1 MPKREDIKKI
11 LILGS
16 GPIVI
21 GQACEFDYSGTQA
34 VKALKGEGYTV
45 ILVNPNP
52 ATVMTTPGIAD
63 KIYMEPLEVSC
74 LEEIIRKERPD
85 AVLPTMGGQTGL
97 NLTLDLFDAGIL
109 QKYGVEIIGA
119 SIESIKVAEDRGSF
133 KKIVKQIG
141 ENSPESILV
150 NTISEA
156 QDFINKTGLPVI
168 IRPSFTLGGKGGSI
182 AKNPDEVEAL
192 IEKALFDSPVH
203 EVLIEESLIGWK
215 EFEMEV
221 MRDHADN
228 AVVICSIENVDP
240 MGVHTGDSITVA
252 PIQTLSDREYQEM
265 RNASLKVLRAV
276 GIDCGGSNVQ
286 FAVNPETGK
295 MVIIEMNPRVSRSSA
310 LASKAT
316 GFPIALCS
324 ARLSVGYTLDEIT
337 NDITGKTVSSFEPA
351 LDYCAVK
358 VPRFETEKFPA
369 GYTEL
374 NTQMKSVGESL
385 AIGRTFNEALNKA
398 IRSCEMGFEGL
409 QGLDVDNN
417 QLDRMLTTAHPLR
430 IFAIYT
436 LLKKR
441 GTKATSELYQK
452 TRYDYWFLYNFLEQ
466 VKLEKELA
474 GMWEENAAW
483 NSPGGKELLL
493 KAKRFGLSD
502 TCIADLSGTYDR
514 MIEEIR
520 LNNNITPSYHFVD
533 TCAGEFSAQTPYFYS
548 TYGEIDEGGST
559 GENSVIIAASGPNRI
574 GQGLEFDTCCTLAS
588 LSYRQEGVKTIMVNS
603 NPETVSTDYNVSD
616 RLYMEPLTVES
627 IKEIMRKEK
636 TKRIIVQLGGQTS
649 LNLAEELKDW
659 GAHIVGTSIEN
670 INKAED
676 RHIFS
681 QMIDTLGLKQP
692 SNRMAGSRKEVIA
705 KAGEIG
711 FPVLLRPSFVL
722 GGRSMSIAYTE
733 EELIRYLES
742 GITLS
747 EESPVLVDQF
757 LEDAFEYDLDAVSDS
772 ENVYIAGIMQHIEA
786 AGIHSGDSACVF
798 PPFKSTPEILTEMKE
813 AAVKIAKELQIK
825 GFLNIQF
832 AVKEGILYVI
842 EVNPRASR
850 TVPFISKATGIN
862 LVEAVVKV
870 WLGENLEKQGLTEKG
885 VGLGSCKTGWAIK
898 EAVFPFDRFNDIDPL
913 LGPEMKS
920 TGEVIGIGN
929 SFGEAY
935 AKAQL
940 SVGNGLPEK
949 GRAFISVHR
958 KDRKTILPIVQ
969 KLKSYGFT
977 IVATR
982 GTAQYLFDNG
992 IFSEIILKA
1001 HEGNPNVVDHMR
1013 TGRIDLLINT
1023 PLGEFSRKGEH
1034 SIRIEAI
1041 KRNIPYTTTTTAAW
1055 AAVEGIEYLK
1065 KKEVTVRILTKNYGK
1080 HNSFNL

>member
-1 MPKREDIKKI
+1 MPKREDLKKI

-34 VKALKGEGYTV
+34 VKALKNEGYTV
-45 ILVNPNP
+45 VLVNPNP

-63 KIYMEPLEVSC
+63 KIYMEPLEVSYV
-74 LEEIIRKERPD
+74 EKIIRKEKPD
-85 AVLPTMGGQTGL
+85 AILPTMGGQTGL
-97 NLTLDLFDAGIL
+97 NLSLDLHDAGVL

-119 SIESIKVAEDRGSF
+119 SIKSIKVAEDRGRF
-133 KKIVKQIG
+133 KEVVKQIG
-141 ENSPESILV
+141 ELSPESKLV
-150 NTISEA
+150 KTVSEA
-156 QDFINKTGLPVI
+156 KGFIKETGLPVI

-182 AKNPDEVEAL
+182 AQNPDEVETL

-228 AVVICSIENVDP
+228 AVVICSIENVEP

-252 PIQTLSDREYQEM
+252 PIQTLSDIEYQKM

-286 FAVNPETGK
+286 FAVNPVTGK

-351 LDYCAVK
+351 LDYVAVK
-358 VPRFETEKFPA
+358 VPRFEIEKFPT
-369 GYTEL
+369 GYVEL

-398 IRSCEMGFEGL
+398 IRSCEIGFEGIQEL
-409 QGLDVDNN
+409 KDNN
-417 QLDRMLTTAHPLR
+417 EHLDRMLSTRHPLR

-436 LLKKR
+436 ILKR
-441 GTKATSELYQK
+441 EGEKAIEELYRR
-452 TRYDYWFLYNFLEQ
+452 TRYDYWFLYNFLEL
-466 VKLEKELA
+466 VKLEKEIE
-474 GMWEENAAW
+474 GV
-483 NSPGGKELLL
+483 GVGIELLL
-493 KAKRFGLSD
+493 KAKRSGLSD
-502 TCIADLSGTYDR
+502 LYIANLSGKDEKIIAD
-514 MIEEIR
+514 IR
-520 LNNNITPSYHFVD
+520 LQNNISASYHFVD
-533 TCAGEFSAQTPYFYS
+533 TCAGEFAAQTPYFYS
-548 TYGEIDEGGST
+548 TYGEIDEGGSL
-559 GENSVIIAASGPNRI
+559 GKNSVIIAASGPNRI

-588 LSYRQEGVKTIMVNS
+588 LSYRKKGIKTIMVNS
-603 NPETVSTDYNVSD
+603 NPETVSTDFNVSD
-616 RLYMEPLTVES
+616 RLYLEPMNVES
-627 IKEIMRKEK
+627 LKAIMQKEG
-636 TKRIIVQLGGQTS
+636 TKNIIVQLGGQTS
-649 LNLAEELKDW
+649 LNLAEELKNW
-659 GAHIVGTSIEN
+659 GANIVGTSIDN

-676 RHIFS
+676 RYEFS
-681 QMIDTLGLKQP
+681 QMIETLGLRQP
-692 SNRMAGSRKEVIA
+692 EGRMAGDREEVME
-705 KAGEIG
+705 KANEIG

-722 GGRSMSIAYTE
+722 GGRSMSIAYTR
-733 EELIRYLES
+733 EELLKYLDT

-772 ENVYIAGIMQHIEA
+772 KNVYIAGIMQHIEA

-798 PPFKSTPEILTEMKE
+798 PPFKSTRSILTEMKE
-813 AAVKIAKELQIK
+813 AAVKIARELKIK

-832 AVKEGILYVI
+832 AVKDGVLYLI

-850 TVPFISKATGIN
+850 TVPFLSKASGIN

-870 WLGENLEKQGLTEKG
+870 WLGENLEKQGLTEEG
-885 VGLGSCKTGWAIK
+885 VGEGNCSTGWAIK
-898 EAVFPFDRFNDIDPL
+898 EAVFPFDRFNNIDPV

-920 TGEVIGIGN
+920 TGEVIGIGD
-929 SFGEAY
+929 SFGEAF

-949 GRAFISVHR
+949 GTIFISVHKR
-958 KDRKTILPIVQ
+958 DRKAILPIAQ
-969 KLKSYGFT
+969 KLKKLGFS
-977 IVATR
+977 IAATR
-982 GTAQYLFDNG
+982 GTAQYLFSNG
-992 IFSEIILKA
+992 IFSEIILKT
-1001 HEGNPNVVDHMR
+1001 HEGNPNVIDHMNA
-1013 TGRIDLLINT
+1013 GRIDLLINT
-1023 PLGEFSRKGEH
+1023 SLGKISQKDDH

-1055 AAVEGIEYLK
+1055 AAVKGIEFLK
-1065 KKEVTVRILTKNYGK
+1065 KKEIKVRFLTKM
-1080 HNSFNL
+1080 FAA

>member
-1 MPKREDIKKI
+1 MPKREDLKKI

-34 VKALKGEGYTV
+34 IKALKSEGYTV

-63 KIYMEPLEVSC
+63 RIYVEPLEVDY
-74 LEEIIRKERPD
+74 LEEVIKIERPD
-85 AVLPTMGGQTGL
+85 AILPTMGGQTAL
-97 NLTLDLFDAGIL
+97 NLALDLNDQGIL
-109 QKYGVEIIGA
+109 KKYNVEIIGA
-119 SIESIKVAEDRGSF
+119 SVESIRVAEDRGSF
-133 KKIVKQIG
+133 KELVKQIG
-141 ENSPESILV
+141 ENSPESRLIKTV
-150 NTISEA
+150 AEA
-156 QDFINKTGLPVI
+156 ELFIKENGLPVI

-182 AKNPDEVEAL
+182 AGSMDEVGSL
-192 IEKALFDSPVH
+192 VEKALFDSPVH

-221 MRDHADN
+221 MRDQADN
-228 AVVICSIENVDP
+228 VVIVCSIENVDP

-252 PIQTLSDREYQEM
+252 PIQTLSDIEYQAM
-265 RNASLKVLRAV
+265 RDASLKVLRAV

-286 FAVNPETGK
+286 FAVNPENGK

-324 ARLSVGYTLDEIT
+324 ARLSVGYTLDEVT
-337 NDITGKTVSSFEPA
+337 NDITGKTVSSFEPT

-358 VPRFETEKFPA
+358 VPRFEIEKFPT
-369 GYTEL
+369 GYIEL

-398 IRSCEMGFEGL
+398 IRSIETGFEGL
-409 QGLDVDNN
+409 QELKSTPDHI
-417 QLDRMLTTAHPLR
+417 DRILSTRHPLR

-436 LLKKR
+436 ILKR
-441 GTKATSELYQK
+441 EGEKAIEELYRR

-466 VKLEKELA
+466 VELEKSI
-474 GMWEENAAW
+474 EEKGVGAD
-483 NSPGGKELLL
+483 LLL
-493 KAKRFGLSD
+493 KAKQFGLSD
-502 TCIADLSGTYDR
+502 LYIAGLVGTDEKNIADVR
-514 MIEEIR
+514 FH
-520 LNNNITPSYHFVD
+520 NNINASFHFVD
-533 TCAGEFSAQTPYFYS
+533 TCAGEFAAETPYFYS
-548 TYGEIDEGGST
+548 TYGEIDEGGSL
-559 GENSVIIAASGPNRI
+559 GVDSVIIAASGPNRI

-588 LSYRQEGVKTIMVNS
+588 LSYRGGGVKTIMVNS
-603 NPETVSTDYNVSD
+603 NPETVSTDFNVSD
-616 RLYMEPLTVES
+616 RLYLEPLNVES
-627 IKEIMRKEK
+627 VKEIMKKEG
-636 TKRIIVQLGGQTS
+636 TKNIIVQLGGQTS

-659 GAHIVGTSIEN
+659 GANIIGTSIEK
-670 INKAED
+670 INRAED
-676 RHIFS
+676 RYKFAE
-681 QMIDTLGLKQP
+681 MIKNLGLKQP
-692 SNRMAGSRKEVIA
+692 VNRMAGSKKEVLE

-733 EELIRYLES
+733 DELEKYLES
-742 GITLS
+742 GISLS
-747 EESPVLVDQF
+747 KERPVLVDQF
-757 LEDAFEYDLDAVSDS
+757 LEDAFEYDLDAISDS
-772 ENVYIAGIMQHIEA
+772 KNVYIGGIMQHIEA

-798 PPFKSTPEILTEMKE
+798 PPFKSTPEILEEMKD
-813 AAVKIAKELQIK
+813 AAVEIARELEIK

-832 AVKEGILYVI
+832 AVKDGTLYLI

-850 TVPFISKATGIN
+850 TIPFLSKATGIN
-862 LVEAVVKV
+862 LVEAAVRV
-870 WLGENLEKQGLTEKG
+870 WLGDDLEKQGLTENG
-885 VGLGSCKTGWAIK
+885 VAMGSCKTGWAIK
-898 EAVFPFDRFNDIDPL
+898 EAVFPFDRFNDIDPI

-935 AKAQL
+935 AKAQI

-949 GRAFISVHR
+949 GRVFISVHK
-958 KDRKTILPIVQ
+958 KDRRTILPIAQ
-969 KLKSYGFT
+969 ELEAMGFAIT
-977 IVATR
+977 ATR

-992 IFSEIILKA
+992 IFSEIILKTN
-1001 HEGNPNVVDHMR
+1001 EGNPNVIDHMHS
-1013 TGRIDLLINT
+1013 GRIDLLINT
-1023 PLGEFSRKGEH
+1023 PLGKSSQKGDH

-1041 KRNIPYTTTTTAAW
+1041 RRNIPYTTTTTAAW
-1055 AAVEGIEYLK
+1055 AAVKGIEYLR
-1065 KKEVTVRILTKNYGK
+1065 KKEMCVRVLTEKYDT
-1080 HNSFNL
+1080 SQTMI